1 MNNVIEKLTETFT
14 KFPGIGPRQAKRFVY
29 FLLSQD
35 ESYVK
40 NLLTDIKELRSE
52 VGQCPECFRFFVQ
65 RSDLKGVRRSDLGV
79 QCELC
84 SDPNIENDK
93 LLIVEKDADLENIRK
108 TNKYHGRYF
117 VLGGLLPILEKQPE
131 LRIRIYELRSRIKE
145 LPELKEVILALSAN
159 PVGENTAEYLHQE
172 LAKFPPP
179 TGGIKISSLGR
190 GISTGSEL
198 EYADSATLTSA
209 LESRR

>member
-1 MNNVIEKLTETFT
+1 MNNVIEKLTEAFT

-35 ESYVK
+35 GGKIKQFVE
-40 NLLTDIKELRSE
+40 NIKELRENVS
-52 VGQCPECFRFFVQ
+52 QCPECFRYFIGKK
-65 RSDLKGVRRSDLGV
+65 S
-79 QCELC
+79 CTIC
-84 SDPNIENDK
+84 ADPNIENDK
-93 LLIVEKDADLENIRK
+93 LLIIEKDADLENIRK

-117 VLGGLLPILEKQPE
+117 VLGGLLPILEKEPE
-131 LRIRIYELRSRIKE
+131 SRIRILELRSRIKA

-159 PVGENTAEYLHQE
+159 PVGENTSEYLHQE
-172 LAKFPPP
+172 LAKFANV
-179 TGGIKISSLGR
+179 KISSLGR

-198 EYADSATLTSA
+198 EYADSATLSSA

>member
-1 MNNVIEKLTETFT
+1 MSQFSNIIDKSSEAFT

-29 FLLSQD
+29 YLLSQD
-35 ESYVK
+35 SGEIKQFVE
-40 NLLTDIKELRSE
+40 NIKELRENVS
-52 VGQCPECFRFFVQ
+52 QCPECFRYFIGKKNCQ
-65 RSDLKGVRRSDLGV
+65 I
-79 QCELC
+79 CA
-84 SDPNIENDK
+84 DPNIENDK

-117 VLGGLLPILEKQPE
+117 VLGGLLPILEKEPE
-131 LRIRIYELRSRIKE
+131 SRIRILELRSRIKA

-172 LAKFPPP
+172 LAKFPS
-179 TGGIKISSLGR
+179 IKMSSLGR

-198 EYADSATLTSA
+198 EYADSATLSSA